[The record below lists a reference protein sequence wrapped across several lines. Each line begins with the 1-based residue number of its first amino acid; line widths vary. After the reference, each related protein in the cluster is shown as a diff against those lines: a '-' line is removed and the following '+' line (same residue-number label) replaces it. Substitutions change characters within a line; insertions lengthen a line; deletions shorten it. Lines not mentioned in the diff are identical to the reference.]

1 MMSCLV
7 EKNVDGWKN
16 KTKLQDRKERRKK
29 CQESGPSLVGLHIN
43 NTLNVKILDNAYGC
57 DPRIKFFKEK
67 EKEEKEAQKRAK
79 QEVAKEEA
87 LKKEMVFIFS
97 VLIALNIFF

>member
-1 MMSCLV
+1 MSCLV

-16 KTKLQDRKERRKK
+16 KTKLQDRKERKKK
-29 CQESGPSLVGLHIN
+29 CQESETLLVSIYID
-43 NTLNVKILDNAYGC
+43 NTLNVKLLDNAYGC

-79 QEVAKEEA
+79 QEAAKEEA
-87 LKKEMVFIFS
+87 LKKEMVFIF
-97 VLIALNIFF
+97 FFY